1 MNFQAIL
8 LANITGFTLI
18 LFLRISRILSQV
30 KQDTE
35 ENAFNVMMYF
45 VMIAC
50 IVEPL
55 TFYVDGKPGLLC
67 YWINLLGN
75 TYLYYANATGT
86 FLWLLFMDL
95 SLFHDRLRL
104 KKIYYKL
111 AVPVSGLILSLII
124 NIFTGFYFYV
134 DEANVYHRQPAV
146 YIFYAYL
153 FFCAVFTL
161 IIYYSFKAKHGETAF
176 FPVYMY
182 IAPIFIGSVLQMF
195 IYGISLAWLGTA
207 LGITA
212 LYISLQQQKVYK
224 DELTGL
230 YNRLYLNHI
239 LYKMNRFS
247 SRHYYGLMMDLNDF
261 KGINDNFGH
270 SMGDIALVEIAKIF
284 RSIINDDCFAFR
296 YAGDEFIILIK
307 TNRLE
312 DVLELESTITEKLKD
327 YNTTSSYPFQ
337 LSVSIGHGEYD
348 NEHDTEDSFLKKID
362 SAMYEAKKI
371 YHANDSGHF
380 A

>member
-1 MNFQAIL
+1 M
-8 LANITGFTLI
+8 
-18 LFLRISRILSQV
+18 
-30 KQDTE
+30 
-35 ENAFNVMMYF
+35 
-45 VMIAC
+45 
-50 IVEPL
+50 
-55 TFYVDGKPGLLC
+55 
-67 YWINLLGN
+67 
-75 TYLYYANATGT
+75 
-86 FLWLLFMDL
+86 
-95 SLFHDRLRL
+95 
-104 KKIYYKL
+104 
-111 AVPVSGLILSLII
+111 
-124 NIFTGFYFYV
+124 
-134 DEANVYHRQPAV
+134 
-146 YIFYAYL
+146 
-153 FFCAVFTL
+153 
-161 IIYYSFKAKHGETAF
+161 
-176 FPVYMY
+176 
-182 IAPIFIGSVLQMF
+182 APIFIGSLIQMF
-195 IYGISLAWLGTA
+195 VYGVSLAWLGSA

-212 LYISLQQQKVYK
+212 LFISLQQQKVYK

-247 SRHYYGLMMDLNDF
+247 NRHYYGLMMDLNDF
-261 KGINDNFGH
+261 KQINDTYGH

-296 YAGDEFIILIK
+296 YAGDEFIILMK

-371 YHANDSGHF
+371 YHANDGGHF